1 MVAVETVDG
10 GIKLKEATTKK
21 AEESILIQIGIESI
35 HIQYTSARL
44 K

>member
-1 MVAVETVDG
+1 MVVL
-10 GIKLKEATTKK
+10 LKEATTKK

-35 HIQYTSARL
+35 HVQYASARL